1 MKYLSRLMI
10 LPVAALFLQA
20 VAEDVSAVLKK
31 TRTIYSV
38 ANPGSR
44 AAKAGGFIQNDSLWV
59 PCPQNTTVA
68 VSHDDKNLYICF
80 DMKEEPENMKYL
92 HNREKVKI
100 TYWANNCV
108 EVMLQPP
115 EGKQKNFWYHLAVD
129 CAGHVF
135 FAREN
140 DVSEM
145 PGVVNTKEVS
155 SSNIRTKVKLL
166 KNGWTVSA
174 VIPLKELN
182 GTSFSGEWRANF
194 GRTRIVNDKI
204 AYYVW
209 NRTKG
214 YQQSGNFGV
223 LKFGAP
229 ADIQQQENKYI
240 NALTEYQKSKA
251 AIVAKLKAR
260 SYEWKYAYGKGE
272 MYKPFD
278 TVYSAEKGFGWLE
291 KGIKSGSFDTKNTR
305 LWDSPINALC
315 DNYVF
320 NDVPNS
326 NGRVVNNFRVDL
338 PNGKYKVSLLAGFI
352 YEERT
357 PGEKAP
363 QRRRFSLS
371 LQGKKVRNYDIGT
384 IMYTKD
390 AFHVDVTDGKLI
402 MTFDGDTVF
411 PDRPETAEWAGKGA
425 LGKYYRPGWIVNAIC
440 IYPASERKAAE
451 KQIAAD
457 QLELWF
463 HTPEELAKLEEIV
476 IKDPEITLPEAIKN
490 RGYALFARPVGDL
503 IFAGSRPKKKELTD
517 SLSVKAA
524 PGETFYLPFALL
536 PLKDIDQV
544 DIATDSAD
552 LTLRESVA
560 MSYPLG
566 GGKYRMQ
573 PWYLEDYRFM
583 DHDMNQGETRFFWL
597 SGKIPMD
604 AAAGIRNYTVKIS
617 GEGKS
622 FDLPVKVEVLPFKLD
637 ETEFYYGGDF
647 CEGYNVPRR
656 IYDDKILNAC
666 KDVSINTSTL
676 TLLHCERPGAYE
688 NIENNIRFL
697 KKMNYPTKYTIYY
710 PIPNLVK
717 EDIPLREQ
725 KITRFSDETFNM
737 YMEAAKWA
745 HEKMKEDKDLRLIYY
760 FMDEAHCKSEPYW
773 AEQVRIAKAVR
784 ERYPDLPIMA
794 SESEGSFWRSKDYVN
809 FPRMHDMENFNHPDL
824 QGKLVGAYPNQLMVA
839 EPDINGPRMIT
850 GWICSTTTIRAIY
863 TWQLFEALQV
873 NSGLRRS
880 QWTLFVQSAV
890 GGYRVLPRVTT
901 IMGQIGIY
909 DQYYLNTLRNRL
921 EAAEKS
927 DNAELKKT
935 AEKINR
941 KLTLIL
947 REVKP
952 SYVYYGRNGGIW
964 PARVFDVLRKFMID
978 SIIELDKYS
987 K

>member
-145 PGVVNTKEVS
+145 PGVVNIKEVS

-166 KNGWTVSA
+166 KNGWNVVA
-174 VIPLKELN
+174 VVPLKELG

-305 LWDSPINALC
+305 QWDSPINALC

-390 AFHVDVTDGKLI
+390 AFHVDVTDGKLVL
-402 MTFDGDTVF
+402 TFDGDSVF
-411 PDRPETAEWAGKGA
+411 PDRPETAEWAGKGS

-440 IYPASERKAAE
+440 IYPVSDRKAAE
-451 KQIAAD
+451 KQIATD

-463 HTPEELAKLEEIV
+463 HTPEELAKLEKV
-476 IKDPEITLPEAIKN
+476 VPEEADIPMPEYAQKQ
-490 RGYALFARPVGDL
+490 GFALFSRPLGEL
-503 IFAGSRPKKKELTD
+503 IYPGSRPKKKELIN
-517 SLSVKAA
+517 SLSIKAA
-524 PGETFYLPFALL
+524 PGETFYLPFAML
-536 PLKDIDQV
+536 PLKDMDQV
-544 DIATDSAD
+544 DMSVSSKDI
-552 LTLRESVA
+552 LLREAVSI
-560 MSYPLG
+560 SWLLG
-566 GGKYRMQ
+566 GGKYSVV
-573 PWYLEDYRFM
+573 PWYLDDYQYL

-597 SGKIPMD
+597 SGVIPEN
-604 AAAGIRNYTVKIS
+604 APAGKRSYTLKIS
-617 GEGKS
+617 ADNKNIEV
-622 FDLPVKVEVLPFKLD
+622 PVTVEVLPIKLEKTD
-637 ETEFYYGGDF
+637 FYYGGDF
-647 CEGYNVPRR
+647 CSGYNFPRY
-656 IYDDKILNAC
+656 IYDDKILNLC
-666 KDVSINTSTL
+666 KELSINTATL
-676 TLLHCERPGAYE
+676 TLLKPEKPGSYEMLERHL
-688 NIENNIRFL
+688 RFL
-697 KKMNYPTKYTIYY
+697 KKMNYPMGFMIFY
-710 PIPNLVK
+710 PVPFLHE
-717 EDIPLREQ
+717 EDHPLREQ
-725 KITRFSDETFNM
+725 KITRFSDKCFNY
-737 YMEAAKWA
+737 YMEAAEYA
-745 HEKMKEDKDLRLIYY
+745 HKKSQQDKSMRFIYY

-773 AEQVRIAKAVR
+773 AEQIRIAKAVR

-794 SESEGSFWRSKDYVN
+794 SESESSYWRSKDYVN
-809 FPRMHDMENFNHPDL
+809 FPRLHEVDDFNHPDL
-824 QGKLVGAYPNQLMVA
+824 RGKFVTAYPSQHMLQGI
-839 EPDINGPRMIT
+839 DINAARLVT
-850 GWICSTTTIRAIY
+850 GWICSTTEIDCIY
-863 TWQLFEALQV
+863 LWQLFEALQV
-873 NSGLRRS
+873 HSGLRRS
-880 QWTLFVQSAV
+880 CWTMLVQSAV
-890 GGYRVLPRVTT
+890 GGYRVMPRLATV
-901 IMGQIGIY
+901 MGQIGVF
-909 DQYYLNTLRNRL
+909 DQYYLNTLQIKL
-921 EAAEKS
+921 KEAEKS
-927 DNAELKKT
+927 SDENTRAK
-935 AEKINR
+935 AAKISR
-941 KLTLIL
+941 KLALIL
-947 REVKP
+947 KEVKP
-952 SYVYYGRNGGIW
+952 SYTWYYRNGGVW
-964 PARVFDVLRKFMID
+964 QGNVFAVLRKFMTD
-978 SIIELDKYS
+978 SIIELDNLK